1 MTTKIMTNY
10 KQIVSLLPY
19 HINNLLVEENVL
31 HGMIKHQIKQPG
43 IQIEDVISFSSRYKY
58 VPLPLH
64 IGG

>member
-1 MTTKIMTNY
+1 M
-10 KQIVSLLPY
+10 
-19 HINNLLVEENVL
+19 ENVL

-58 VPLPLH
+58 VLLPLH